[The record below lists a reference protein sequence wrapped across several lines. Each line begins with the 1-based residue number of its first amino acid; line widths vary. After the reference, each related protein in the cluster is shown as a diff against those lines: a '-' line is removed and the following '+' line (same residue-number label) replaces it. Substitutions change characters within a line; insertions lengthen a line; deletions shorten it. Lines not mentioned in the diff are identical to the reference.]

1 MNSIFHGIGL
11 MSGTSLDGLDIAY
24 CHFYKNDDSW
34 SYQIDTVSCISF
46 PKSLLNQLKSAPKL
60 SSEALLQLDI
70 QYGRWIG
77 EQVNLF
83 ISQNNINPQFI
94 SSHGYTVFHQPKNS
108 FTHQIGNGDAIYAIT
123 QIPVVNNFRQLDVC
137 LGGQGAPLVPIGDDL
152 LFDDFDVCLNI
163 GGITNLS
170 FKEENKRVA
179 YDICPANMVLN
190 HLAEMKMMPFDKGGN
205 MAKSGSFIP
214 GFYQQL
220 EALAYYKEPYPKS
233 LGFEWVNKN
242 IFNLNY
248 FKEISPEDLAHT
260 FVAHIANR
268 IKVACLAIDLPKN
281 SKKKVLMTGGG
292 SHNEYLLESIRN
304 SLSER
309 FQIIKP
315 NNELINNKE
324 AMIFAFLGLLR
335 LRGETNV
342 LKTVTG
348 ASEDSCSGHLTG
360 NVVY

>member
-1 MNSIFHGIGL
+1 MNSVFHGIGL

-24 CHFYKNDDSW
+24 CHFYKNNDSW
-34 SYQIDTVSCISF
+34 SYQIDKVSCITF
-46 PKSLLNQLKSAPKL
+46 PESLLNQLRFAPKL

-83 ISQNNINPQFI
+83 TSQNNIQPQFI
-94 SSHGYTVFHQPKNS
+94 SSHGYTVFHQPKNT

-123 QIPVVNNFRQLDVC
+123 QIPVVYNFRQLDVC

-190 HLAEMKMMPFDKGGN
+190 SLAEMKMMPFDKGGN

-214 GFYQQL
+214 SLYKRL
-220 EALAYYKEPYPKS
+220 EDLAYYKEVYPKS
-233 LGFEWVNKN
+233 LGFEWVDKN
-242 IFNLNY
+242 IFSINY
-248 FKEISPEDLAHT
+248 FNENSPEDLAHT

-268 IKVACLAIDLPKN
+268 IKDACLTIDLLES
-281 SKKKVLMTGGG
+281 SKKKILVTGGG
-292 SHNEYLLESIRN
+292 SHNDYLLESIQN
-304 SLSER
+304 SLKDK

-315 NNELINNKE
+315 NNELINYKE

-342 LKTVTG
+342 LKSVTG

>member
-1 MNSIFHGIGL
+1 MNSVFHGIGL

-24 CHFYKNDDSW
+24 CHFYKNADSW

-60 SSEALLQLDI
+60 GSEALLQLDI

-83 ISQNNINPQFI
+83 ISQNNIRPQFI
-94 SSHGYTVFHQPKNS
+94 SSHGYTVFHQPKNN
-108 FTHQIGNGDAIYAIT
+108 FTHQIGSGDAIYAIT
-123 QIPVVNNFRQLDVC
+123 HIPVINTFRQLDIC
-137 LGGQGAPLVPIGDDL
+137 LGGQGAPLVPIGDEL
-152 LFDDFDVCLNI
+152 LFNDFDVCLNI

-190 HLAEMKMMPFDKGGN
+190 SLAEMKMMPFDKEGN
-205 MAKSGSFIP
+205 MAKTGSFIP
-214 GFYQQL
+214 SLYNRL
-220 EALAYYKEPYPKS
+220 EDLAYYKDAYPKS
-233 LGFEWVNKN
+233 LGFEWVDKN
-242 IFNLNY
+242 IFSLNY
-248 FKEISPEDLAHT
+248 FNENSPEDLANT

-268 IKVACLAIDLPKN
+268 IKVACLSINLPEN
-281 SKKKVLMTGGG
+281 SKKKILVTGGG
-292 SHNEYLLESIRN
+292 SHNDYLLESIQN
-304 SLSER
+304 SLNEE

-315 NNELINNKE
+315 NNELINYKE

-360 NVVY
+360 NVIY